1 MGDYTGVD
9 MVLTAKLMIRYKHV
23 VRCHLSL
30 KYMVVKLNATSIT
43 NEVGSLADILMV
55 ENFNLLGVNKGAE
68 AELALS

>member
-1 MGDYTGVD
+1 
-9 MVLTAKLMIRYKHV
+9 
-23 VRCHLSL
+23 
-30 KYMVVKLNATSIT
+30 MVVKLNATSIT